1 MSNKKRVATH
11 AIDPQFIERWS
22 PRAFTGEDIPEAT
35 LLGFIEAA
43 RWAPSAYN
51 AQPWRFL
58 YARRDSADW
67 QRYLDLL
74 VEANRG
80 WAQHASALLVI
91 VSKTTFVPPGK
102 SEEQPAASHAFDTGA
117 AWGFFALQAHLA
129 GWHTHAM
136 SGFDKQLARRELK
149 IPDGYE
155 VHAMVAVGKR
165 GDAASLPE
173 ALQARETPSPRL
185 ALEAIAAEG
194 EFSL

>member
-1 MSNKKRVATH
+1 MSHNPRVATH
-11 AIDPQFIERWS
+11 AVDAQFLERWS
-22 PRAFTGEDIPEAT
+22 PRAFTGESIPEAT

-51 AQPWRFL
+51 SQPWRFL
-58 YARRDSADW
+58 YARRESADW
-67 QRYLDLL
+67 QRYLSLL
-74 VEANRG
+74 IEFNRG

-91 VSKTTFVPPGK
+91 VSKTSFVPPGK
-102 SEEQPAASHAFDTGA
+102 SEAQPAPSHAFDTGA

-136 SGFDKQLARRELK
+136 TGFDKELARRELK
-149 IPDGYE
+149 IPEGYE

-194 EFSL
+194 DFSL

>member
-1 MSNKKRVATH
+1 MSHNPRVATH
-11 AIDPQFIERWS
+11 PIDPQFIERWS
-22 PRAFTGEDIPEAT
+22 PRAFNGENISEDT
-35 LLGFIEAA
+35 LLCFIEAA

-51 AQPWRFL
+51 SQPWRFL

-67 QRYLDLL
+67 QRYLSLL
-74 VEANRG
+74 IEFNRN

-91 VSKTTFVPPGK
+91 VSKTSFVPPGK
-102 SEEQPAASHAFDTGA
+102 SEEQPAPSHAFDTGA

-136 SGFDKQLARRELK
+136 TGFDKELARRELK

-155 VHAMVAVGKR
+155 VQAMVAVGKR
-165 GDAASLPE
+165 GDATSLPE

-194 EFSL
+194 EFGW

>member
-1 MSNKKRVATH
+1 MSHNPRVATH
-11 AIDPQFIERWS
+11 PIDPQFIERWS
-22 PRAFTGEDIPEAT
+22 PRAFNGENIPEAT

-51 AQPWRFL
+51 SQPWRFL

-67 QRYLDLL
+67 QRYLSLL
-74 VEANRG
+74 IEFNRN

-102 SEEQPAASHAFDTGA
+102 SEEQPAPSHAFDTGA

-129 GWHTHAM
+129 GWHSHAM
-136 SGFDKQLARRELK
+136 TGFDKELARRELK

-155 VHAMVAVGKR
+155 VQAMVAVGKR
-165 GDAASLPE
+165 GDATSLPE

-194 EFSL
+194 EFGW

>member
-1 MSNKKRVATH
+1 MSKNPRVATH
-11 AIDPQFIERWS
+11 AVDPQFLERWS
-22 PRAFTGEDIPEAT
+22 PRAFNGESIPEAT

-51 AQPWRFL
+51 SQPWRFL

-67 QRYLDLL
+67 SRYLNLL
-74 VEANRG
+74 IEFNRG

-91 VSKTTFVPPGK
+91 VSKTTFAPPGK
-102 SEEQPAASHAFDTGA
+102 SEEQAAPSHAFDTGA

-136 SGFDKQLARRELK
+136 TGFDKELARSELK
-149 IPDGYE
+149 IPAGYE
-155 VHAMVAVGKR
+155 IHAMVAVGKR

-173 ALQARETPSPRL
+173 PLQARETPSPRL

-194 EFSL
+194 DFSL

>member
-1 MSNKKRVATH
+1 MTDNSRVATH

-22 PRAFTGEDIPEAT
+22 PRAFTGENIPETT

-51 AQPWRFL
+51 SQPWRFL

-67 QRYLDLL
+67 QRYLSLL
-74 VEANRG
+74 IEFNRG

-102 SEEQPAASHAFDTGA
+102 SEEQPAPSHAFDTGA

-136 SGFDKQLARRELK
+136 TGFDKELARRELK

-173 ALQARETPSPRL
+173 PLQARETPSPRL

>member
-1 MSNKKRVATH
+1 MSKNTRVATH
-11 AIDPQFIERWS
+11 AIDKQFLERWS
-22 PRAFTGEDIPEAT
+22 PRAFNGESIPEAT

-51 AQPWRFL
+51 SQPWRFL
-58 YARRDSADW
+58 YACRDGADW
-67 QRYLDLL
+67 QRYLSLPN
-74 VEANRG
+74 EFNRG

-91 VSKTTFVPPGK
+91 LSKTTFVAPGK
-102 SEEQPAASHAFDTGA
+102 SEEQPAPSHTFDTGA

-136 SGFDKQLARRELK
+136 TGFDKELARTELK
-149 IPDGYE
+149 IPAGYE
-155 VHAMVAVGKR
+155 IHAMVAVGKR

-185 ALEAIAAEG
+185 ALEAIAAAG
-194 EFSL
+194 DFSL

>member
-1 MSNKKRVATH
+1 MTDNSRVATH
-11 AIDPQFIERWS
+11 AIDPQFIKRWS
-22 PRAFTGEDIPEAT
+22 PRAFTGENIPETT

-51 AQPWRFL
+51 SQPWRFL

-67 QRYLDLL
+67 QRYLSLL
-74 VEANRG
+74 IEFNRG

-91 VSKTTFVPPGK
+91 VSKTSFVAPGK
-102 SEEQPAASHAFDTGA
+102 SEAQPAPSHAFDTGA

-136 SGFDKQLARRELK
+136 TGFDKELARRELK

-173 ALQARETPSPRL
+173 PLQARETPSPRL

>member
-1 MSNKKRVATH
+1 MSNKTRVATH

-22 PRAFTGEDIPEAT
+22 PRAFTGENIPEAT

-51 AQPWRFL
+51 SQPWRFL

-67 QRYLDLL
+67 PRYLGLL
-74 VEANRG
+74 NDFNRG

-91 VSKTTFVPPGK
+91 ASKTTFAPPGQ
-102 SEEQPAASHAFDTGA
+102 SEEQPAPSHTFDTGA

-129 GWHTHAM
+129 GWHSHAM
-136 SGFDKQLARRELK
+136 TGFDKELARRELK
-149 IPDGYE
+149 IPSGYE
-155 VHAMVAVGKR
+155 VHAMLAVGKR

-173 ALQARETPSPRL
+173 ALQVRETPSPRL
-185 ALEAIAAEG
+185 ALETIAAEG
-194 EFSL
+194 DFTL

>member
-1 MSNKKRVATH
+1 MSKNPRVATH
-11 AIDPQFIERWS
+11 DIDPQFLERWS
-22 PRAFTGEDIPEAT
+22 PRAFNNENIPEAT

-51 AQPWRFL
+51 SQPWRFL

-67 QRYLDLL
+67 PRYLGLL
-74 VEANRG
+74 NEFNRG

-102 SEEQPAASHAFDTGA
+102 SEAQPAPSHTFDTGA

-136 SGFDKQLARRELK
+136 TGFDKELARTALK
-149 IPDGYE
+149 IPAGHE
-155 VHAMVAVGKR
+155 IHAMVAVGKR

-185 ALEAIAAEG
+185 PLEAICAEG
-194 EFSL
+194 DFTL

>member
-1 MSNKKRVATH
+1 MSHNPRVATH
-11 AIDPQFIERWS
+11 PIDPQFIERWS
-22 PRAFTGEDIPEAT
+22 PRAFNNENIPEAT

-51 AQPWRFL
+51 SQPWRFL

-67 QRYLDLL
+67 PRYLNLL
-74 VEANRG
+74 IEFNRN

-91 VSKTTFVPPGK
+91 VSKTRFVPPGQ

-136 SGFDKQLARRELK
+136 TGIDKELARRELK
-149 IPDGYE
+149 IPDSYE
-155 VHAMVAVGKR
+155 VQAMVAVGKR

-194 EFSL
+194 EFGW

>member
-1 MSNKKRVATH
+1 MSKNPRVPTH
-11 AIDPQFIERWS
+11 SIDPQFLERWS
-22 PRAFTGEDIPEAT
+22 PRAFTDESIPEAT

-58 YARRDSADW
+58 YARRESMDW
-67 QRYLDLL
+67 PRYLGLL
-74 VEANRG
+74 NEFNRS
-80 WAQHASALLVI
+80 WARHASALLVI
-91 VSKTTFVPPGK
+91 VSKTSFLPPGQD
-102 SEEQPAASHAFDTGA
+102 EEQPAPSHAFDTGA
-117 AWGFFALQAHLA
+117 AWGFLALQAHLS

-136 SGFDKQLARRELK
+136 GGFDKDRARSELK

-155 VHAMVAVGKR
+155 IHAMVAVGRR

-173 ALQARETPSPRL
+173 PLQAREAPSPRL

-194 EFSL
+194 DFTL

>member
-1 MSNKKRVATH
+1 MSKNTRVATH
-11 AIDPQFIERWS
+11 AVDPQFLERWS
-22 PRAFTGEDIPEAT
+22 PRAFNGESIPETT

-51 AQPWRFL
+51 SQPWRFL
-58 YARRDSADW
+58 YARRDSTDW
-67 QRYLDLL
+67 QRYLNLL
-74 VEANRG
+74 IEFNRG

-102 SEEQPAASHAFDTGA
+102 SEEQPAPSHSFDTGA

-136 SGFDKQLARRELK
+136 TGFDKELARSELK
-149 IPDGYE
+149 IPAGYE
-155 VHAMVAVGKR
+155 IHAMVAVGQR

-173 ALQARETPSPRL
+173 PLQARETPSPRL

-194 EFSL
+194 EFGW

>member
-1 MSNKKRVATH
+1 MTDNSRVATH

-22 PRAFTGEDIPEAT
+22 PRAFTGENIPETT

-51 AQPWRFL
+51 SQPWRFL

-67 QRYLDLL
+67 PRYLSLL
-74 VEANRG
+74 VEFNRG

-91 VSKTTFVPPGK
+91 VSKTSFVAPGK
-102 SEEQPAASHAFDTGA
+102 SEAQPAPSHAFDTGA

-136 SGFDKQLARRELK
+136 TGFDKELARRELK

-173 ALQARETPSPRL
+173 PLQARETPSPRL

>member
-74 VEANRG
+74 VEANCG

-136 SGFDKQLARRELK
+136 AGFDKELARRELK

>member
-1 MSNKKRVATH
+1 MSNKHRVATH

-22 PRAFTGEDIPEAT
+22 PRAFTGENIPEAT

-51 AQPWRFL
+51 SQPWRFL

-67 QRYLDLL
+67 SRYLNLL
-74 VEANRG
+74 IEFNRG

-91 VSKTTFVPPGK
+91 VSKTRFVAPGK
-102 SEEQPAASHAFDTGA
+102 SEEQPAPSHAFDTGA

-136 SGFDKQLARRELK
+136 TGFDKDLARRELK

-155 VHAMVAVGKR
+155 VQAMVAVGKR

-194 EFSL
+194 DFSL

>member
-1 MSNKKRVATH
+1 MSHNPRVATH
-11 AIDPQFIERWS
+11 PIDPQFIERWS
-22 PRAFTGEDIPEAT
+22 PRAFNGENIPEDT

-51 AQPWRFL
+51 SQPWRFL

-67 QRYLDLL
+67 QRYLSLL
-74 VEANRG
+74 IEFNRG

-91 VSKTTFVPPGK
+91 VSKTSFVPPGK
-102 SEEQPAASHAFDTGA
+102 SEEQPAPSHAFDTGA

-136 SGFDKQLARRELK
+136 TGFDKELARRELK

-155 VHAMVAVGKR
+155 VQAMVAVGKR
-165 GDAASLPE
+165 GDATSLPE

-194 EFSL
+194 EFGW

>member
-67 QRYLDLL
+67 QRYLSLL
-74 VEANRG
+74 IEANRG

-136 SGFDKQLARRELK
+136 SGFDKELARRELK
-149 IPDGYE
+149 IPAGYE

-185 ALEAIAAEG
+185 ALEAIAAQG
-194 EFSL
+194 DFNL

>member
-1 MSNKKRVATH
+1 MSHNPRVATH
-11 AIDPQFIERWS
+11 PIDPQFIERWS
-22 PRAFTGEDIPEAT
+22 PRAFNNENIPEAT

-51 AQPWRFL
+51 SQPWRFL

-67 QRYLDLL
+67 PRYLNLL
-74 VEANRG
+74 IEFNRN

-91 VSKTTFVPPGK
+91 VSKTTFVPPGR
-102 SEEQPAASHAFDTGA
+102 SEEQPAPAHAFDTGA

-136 SGFDKQLARRELK
+136 TGFDKEMARRELK
-149 IPDGYE
+149 IPEGYE
-155 VHAMVAVGKR
+155 VQAMVAVGKR
-165 GDAASLPE
+165 GDAANLPE

-194 EFSL
+194 EFGW

>member
-67 QRYLDLL
+67 QRYLSLL

-102 SEEQPAASHAFDTGA
+102 NEEHPAASHAFDTGA

-136 SGFDKQLARRELK
+136 SGFDKELARRELK
-149 IPDGYE
+149 IPTGYE

-194 EFSL
+194 DFSL

>member
-1 MSNKKRVATH
+1 NKKRVATH

-43 RWAPSAYN
+43 RWAPSASN

-58 YARRDSADW
+58 YARRDNADW
-67 QRYLDLL
+67 QRYLSLL

-136 SGFDKQLARRELK
+136 SGFDKELARRELK

-185 ALEAIAAEG
+185 ALEAIAAQG
-194 EFSL
+194 DFSL